1 MASTFQEIP
10 PACGGVRRERG
21 SINVRNRAAA
31 QHPRTI
37 ISEISEIGISSLQ
50 HSKKHQIDPPQL
62 EVSKMR
68 TVFIALGLVAATL
81 AAPLAGVQETGS
93 LADEPSPHFANTQ
106 QYPYGRVYG
115 GTGEKRRYVR
125 VVIMCLTCS

>member
-1 MASTFQEIP
+1 MW
-10 PACGGVRRERG
+10 RRAQGAGEYKC
-21 SINVRNRAAA
+21 SQSAAA

-81 AAPLAGVQETGS
+81 AAPLADVQETGS
-93 LADEPSPHFANTQ
+93 LADNPPQPIANLQEFRT
-106 QYPYGRVYG
+106 YGGTYG
-115 GTGEKRRYVR
+115 GTGEKAILTY
-125 VVIMCLTCS
+125 IMCLTCS